1 MDTPVQGAKPRPDIS
16 LGFFM
21 NSDRAI
27 VKPHVPLLALM
38 GVFFRVGVTSFGG
51 STAAWL
57 YRELVE
63 RRRWLDEDHFLTAL
77 TLAQVLPGAN
87 PVNLSIY
94 VGSQLRGGIGGAAA
108 ALGMIGPPFCIIL
121 VLGFLYRTFGSSP
134 IAHAVLGGLAAVGVG
149 MTLSI
154 GAKLARKVRKPVP
167 VVIAVTLFVTV
178 GILHWPMI
186 PMVIVLT
193 PLSIGLER
201 YAGSKPS

>member
-1 MDTPVQGAKPRPDIS
+1 MGSEQFAK
-16 LGFFM
+16 
-21 NSDRAI
+21 
-27 VKPHVPLLALM
+27 VPHVPLLELM
-38 GVFFRVGVTSFGG
+38 GVFFRVGITSFGG

-63 RRRWLDEDHFLTAL
+63 RRGWLDEDHFLTAL

-121 VLGFLYRTFGSSP
+121 GLGFLYREFGSSP
-134 IAHAVLGGLAAVGVG
+134 FVHAVLGGLAAVGVG

-154 GAKLARKVRKPVP
+154 GTKLARKVRKPIP
-167 VVIAVTLFVTV
+167 VLIAGALFVTV
-178 GILHWPMI
+178 GVLHWPMI
-186 PMVIVLT
+186 PVVIVLT

-201 YAGSKPS
+201 LAGRKPHP

>member
-1 MDTPVQGAKPRPDIS
+1 MSSESSAEKT
-16 LGFFM
+16 F
-21 NSDRAI
+21 
-27 VKPHVPLLALM
+27 VPLLSLIA
-38 GVFFRVGVTSFGG
+38 VFSRVGITSFGG

-57 YRELVE
+57 YREVVQ
-63 RRRWLDEDHFLTAL
+63 RRGWLDEEHFVTAL
-77 TLAQVLPGAN
+77 TICQVLPGAN

-121 VLGFLYRTFGSSP
+121 MLGYLYRQFGSAP
-134 IAHAVLGGLAAVGVG
+134 AVHAVLGGLAAVGVG

-154 GAKLARKVRKPVP
+154 GLKLARKVRKAVP
-167 VVIAVTLFVTV
+167 VLIAATLFITV

-193 PLSIGLER
+193 PLSIVLER
-201 YAGSKPS
+201 FWDGKPVP

>member
-1 MDTPVQGAKPRPDIS
+1 
-16 LGFFM
+16 M
-21 NSDRAI
+21 NSDPLTH
-27 VKPHVPLLALM
+27 KPHVPLLELM

-63 RRRWLDEDHFLTAL
+63 RRAWLDEEHFLTAL

-94 VGSQLRGGIGGAAA
+94 VGSQLRGGIGGAVA

-121 VLGFLYRTFGSSP
+121 LLGFLYREFGSSP
-134 IAHAVLGGLAAVGVG
+134 MVHAVLGGLAAVGVG

-154 GAKLARKVRKPVP
+154 GVKLARKVRKPIP
-167 VVIAVTLFVTV
+167 LLIAAVLFGTV
-178 GILHWPMI
+178 GVLHWPMI
-186 PMVIVLT
+186 PVVIVLA
-193 PLSIGLER
+193 PLSIELER
-201 YAGSKPS
+201 LGGRKAPP

>member
-1 MDTPVQGAKPRPDIS
+1 
-16 LGFFM
+16 M
-21 NSDRAI
+21 NSDPLAQ
-27 VKPHVPLLALM
+27 KPPVPLMDLM

-63 RRRWLDEDHFLTAL
+63 RRGWLDEDHFLTAL

-121 VLGFLYRTFGSSP
+121 ALGYLYRQFGSSP
-134 IAHAVLGGLAAVGVG
+134 TAHAVLGGLAAVGVG

-154 GAKLARKVRKPVP
+154 GLKLARKVRKPIP
-167 VVIAVTLFVTV
+167 VLIAATLFVTV
-178 GILHWPMI
+178 GVLHWPMI
-186 PMVIVLT
+186 PVVIVLT

-201 YAGSKPS
+201 FAVRKPGP

>member
-1 MDTPVQGAKPRPDIS
+1 MQ
-16 LGFFM
+16 
-21 NSDRAI
+21 SDASAQ
-27 VKPHVPLLALM
+27 KPHVPLLDLM
-38 GVFFRVGVTSFGG
+38 GVFLRVGVTSFGG

-63 RRRWLDEDHFLTAL
+63 RRGWLDEDHFLTAL

-121 VLGFLYRTFGSSP
+121 ALGYLYRQFGSSP
-134 IAHAVLGGLAAVGVG
+134 TAHAVLGGLAAVGVG

-154 GAKLARKVRKPVP
+154 GLKLARKVRKPIP
-167 VVIAVTLFVTV
+167 LLIASVLFVTV
-178 GILHWPMI
+178 GVLHWPMI
-186 PMVIVLT
+186 PVVIVLT
-193 PLSIGLER
+193 PLSIGIER
-201 YAGSKPS
+201 FAIKKPPQ

>member
-1 MDTPVQGAKPRPDIS
+1 MVRHDPGS
-16 LGFFM
+16 SM
-21 NSDRAI
+21 NSDPLAH
-27 VKPHVPLLALM
+27 KPHVPLPELM

-63 RRRWLDEDHFLTAL
+63 RRAWLDEEHFLTAL

-121 VLGFLYRTFGSSP
+121 LLGFLYREFGSSP
-134 IAHAVLGGLAAVGVG
+134 MVHAVLGGLAAVGVG

-154 GAKLARKVRKPVP
+154 GVKLARKVRRPIPVL
-167 VVIAVTLFVTV
+167 IAAALFGTV
-178 GILHWPMI
+178 GVLHWPMI
-186 PMVIVLT
+186 PVVIVLA
-193 PLSIGLER
+193 PLSIGLEGLADR
-201 YAGSKPS
+201 KAPP